1 MAGMM
6 QGTMKLPE
14 LLEKYRI
21 YTIRA
26 LCQKTGL
33 SPQQGWHLWW
43 HRRSLTRDT
52 LKLLH
57 ETIGIPYEELMDLDP
72 RVATEPKAPP
82 TKSPRKQARRRPP
95 RKGGDA

>member
-1 MAGMM
+1 MASMM

-26 LCQKTGL
+26 LCEKTGL
-33 SPQQGWHLWW
+33 SPQQGWHLWH

-57 ETIGIPYEELMDLDP
+57 EELKIPYEELMEVDP
-72 RVATEPKAPP
+72 REPPP
-82 TKSPRKQARRRPP
+82 EPKSPRAPKVVKRQRPK
-95 RKGGDA
+95 R